1 MRLHDTSDAISSSL
15 AVLADALAIF
25 GGFMLAT
32 WVRFDSGWI
41 SLFHD
46 SPPERLYFAYGWGAV
61 IATLTL
67 LFLFRNLGLYV
78 RPQHGV
84 FPNYIPR
91 LVRAVLLGM
100 LLTTAIAFAVRTTP
114 PYSRLT
120 VALACGIVLILVLIE
135 RALLFRAEIRL
146 ARHSTHLNR
155 VLIVGANDVAAHLR
169 RALQREPR
177 LRSQVVAFLRTD
189 AQPPD
194 PGVPAEL
201 IMDGTPAN
209 MEALLTKT
217 RATQVIVTDSRM
229 PHTALVEL
237 IVTCERAMV
246 TFNLVP
252 DIARILTGGMDMHT
266 VDDIPLLGIS
276 RWPLDLFWNRIAKR
290 TEDVVGAVLGL
301 LCVSPF
307 IAAAAIAI
315 KRTSPGPVFH
325 AQERCGKNGC
335 PFVIYKLRTMES
347 DAEKHTGPVWT
358 VKDDPRVTPF
368 GGWLRRNNL
377 DELPQLWN
385 VLRGDM
391 SLVGPRP
398 ERPAFVEKFK
408 DDIDKYMWRH
418 VVRPG
423 MTGWAQVNGLRGN
436 TSIEERI
443 KYDLYYLENWSLSL
457 DFKILLKTLGSRKNA
472 Y

>member
-1 MRLHDTSDAISSSL
+1 MASSL

-32 WVRFDSGWI
+32 WMRFDSGWI
-41 SLFHD
+41 PLFHD
-46 SPPERLYFAYGWGAV
+46 SPPARLYFIYGWGAV

-78 RPQHGV
+78 RPQQGV

-91 LVRAVLLGM
+91 IARAVLLGM
-100 LLTTAIAFAVRTTP
+100 LITTAIAFAVRTNP

-120 VALACGIVLILVLIE
+120 VVIACGIVLALVLIE

-155 VLIVGANDVAAHLR
+155 VLIVGTNDVAAHLR

-194 PGVPAEL
+194 PGLPAEL
-201 IMDGTPAN
+201 ILGATTDL
-209 MEALLTKT
+209 EALLAGL

-229 PHTALVEL
+229 PHTALVEW
-237 IVTCERAMV
+237 IVTCERALV

-276 RWPLDLFWNRIAKR
+276 RWPLDLCWNRIAKR
-290 TEDVVGAVLGL
+290 AEDIAGAALGL

-325 AQERCGKNGC
+325 TQERCGQNGR
-335 PFVIYKLRTMES
+335 PFLICKLRTMDA
-347 DAEKHTGPVWT
+347 DAEKDTGPVWT

-385 VLRGDM
+385 VMRGDM

-398 ERPAFVEKFK
+398 ERPVFVEKFK

-423 MTGWAQVNGLRGN
+423 MTGWAQVNGLRGH

-443 KYDLYYLENWSLSL
+443 KYDLYYLENWSLAL
-457 DFKILLKTLGSRKNA
+457 DFKILLKTLCTRKNA

>member
-1 MRLHDTSDAISSSL
+1 MFSSL
-15 AVLADALAIF
+15 AVLADAMTIF
-25 GGFMLAT
+25 GGFLLAT
-32 WVRFDSGWI
+32 WIRFDSGWI
-41 SLFHD
+41 PLFRD
-46 SPPERLYFAYGWGAV
+46 SPPARLYFMYGWGAV
-61 IATLTL
+61 IATFTL

-84 FPNYIPR
+84 FSNYIPR
-91 LVRAVLLGM
+91 LVRAVFLGM
-100 LLTTAIAFAVRTTP
+100 LLTTAIAFAVRTDP
-114 PYSRLT
+114 PFSRLT
-120 VALACGIVLILVLIE
+120 VVLACGIVLVLVLIE
-135 RALLFRAEIRL
+135 RALLFRAEISL

-189 AQPPD
+189 DQPPD

-201 IMDGTPAN
+201 ILGATAD
-209 MEALLTKT
+209 MEGLLKSIS
-217 RATQVIVTDSRM
+217 ATQVIVTDSRM
-229 PHTALVEL
+229 PHTELVEL
-237 IVTCERAMV
+237 IVTCERALV

-252 DIARILTGGMDMHT
+252 DLARIMTGGMDMHT
-266 VDDIPLLGIS
+266 VDDIPLLGVS

-290 TEDVVGAVLGL
+290 AEDIAGAAFGL
-301 LCVSPF
+301 LLFSPV
-307 IAAAAIAI
+307 IAAASIAI

-325 AQERCGKNGC
+325 VQERCGQNGR
-335 PFVIYKLRTMES
+335 PFAIYKLRTMRD
-347 DAEKHTGPVWT
+347 DAEKNTGPVWA
-358 VKDDPRVTPF
+358 VKDDPRVTPV

-443 KYDLYYLENWSLSL
+443 KYDLYYLENWSLAL
-457 DFKILLKTLGSRKNA
+457 DFKILLKTLCSRKNA

>member
-1 MRLHDTSDAISSSL
+1 MRLHDTSDAKFSSL
-15 AVLADALAIF
+15 AVLVDALTVF
-25 GGFMLAT
+25 GGFLLAT
-32 WVRFDSGWI
+32 WIRFDSGWI
-41 SLFHD
+41 PLFRD
-46 SPPERLYFAYGWGAV
+46 SPPARLYFMYGWGAA
-61 IATLTL
+61 IATFAL

-84 FPNYIPR
+84 FSNYIPR
-91 LVRAVLLGM
+91 LVRAVFLGM
-100 LLTTAIAFAVRTTP
+100 LLTTAIAFAVRTNPTF
-114 PYSRLT
+114 SRLT
-120 VALACGIVLILVLIE
+120 VVLACGIVLALVLIE
-135 RALLFRAEIRL
+135 RALLFRAEISL

-155 VLIVGANDVAAHLR
+155 VLIVGVNDVAAHLR
-169 RALQREPR
+169 RALHREPR

-189 AQPPD
+189 DQPPD
-194 PGVPAEL
+194 PGLPAEL
-201 IMDGTPAN
+201 ILGATAD
-209 MEALLTKT
+209 MEGLLKSV

-237 IVTCERAMV
+237 IVTCERALV
-246 TFNLVP
+246 TFNMVP
-252 DIARILTGGMDMHT
+252 DLARIMTGGMDMHT
-266 VDDIPLLGIS
+266 VDDIPLLGVS

-290 TEDVVGAVLGL
+290 AEDIFGAAFGL
-301 LCVSPF
+301 LFVSPF

-325 AQERCGKNGC
+325 AQERCGQNGR
-335 PFVIYKLRTMES
+335 PFTIYKLRTMGD
-347 DAEKHTGPVWT
+347 DAEKETGPVWT
-358 VKDDPRVTPF
+358 VKDDPRVTPL

-443 KYDLYYLENWSLSL
+443 KYDLYYLENWSLAL
-457 DFKILLKTLGSRKNA
+457 DFKILLKTLFSRKNA